1 MGLRDRDYMQD
12 EGAEERGRRYD
23 KDADEAKY
31 GDFHTKRQSQNR
43 KLIIFFLVVIA
54 AIVALAILTSSK

>member
-12 EGAEERGRRYD
+12 EGGEERGRRYD
-23 KDADEAKY
+23 HDAHEAKY
-31 GDFHTKRQSQNR
+31 GDFLAKPQRGNR
-43 KLIIFFLVVIA
+43 KLIIVFLVVIA

>member
-12 EGAEERGRRYD
+12 EGGEERGRRYD
-23 KDADEAKY
+23 HAAHEAKY
-31 GDFHTKRQSQNR
+31 GDFLTKRQRGNR
-43 KLIIFFLVVIA
+43 KLIVVFLVVIA